1 MLLCGIFHL
10 TECDLKNL
18 LIRLL
23 QLSEGTPH
31 GFAVRNRVC
40 GYPAAACVLVKVVA
54 GVGLVIHCSEDIC
67 CRLDTDRRQAGW
79 KCDALAT
86 LAGRA
91 GQGWWTWTERGIV
104 VRLHHIVRGGTSQ
117 LRNPCPQLQVGV
129 CVDDSKG
136 ASHPSFASSRS
147 SPVCSA
153 GEFHACAH
161 YVVVV
166 LIRPLFK
173 K

>member
-67 CRLDTDRRQAGW
+67 RRLDADRRQAGW
-79 KCDALAT
+79 KSDALAT

-91 GQGWWTWTERGIV
+91 GQGWWTWTERWIV
-104 VRLHHIVRGGTSQ
+104 VSLALLRLHRIVRGGTSQ
-117 LRNPCPQLQVGV
+117 LRDPCPQLQAGV
-129 CVDDSKG
+129 SVDDSN
-136 ASHPSFASSRS
+136 
-147 SPVCSA
+147 
-153 GEFHACAH
+153 
-161 YVVVV
+161 
-166 LIRPLFK
+166 
-173 K
+173 